1 MTNVEKE
8 PGTPLPLGQ
17 LVKMIAP
24 IFIFGVILPFVDMVT
39 DSRMIIRL
47 YTGVQGCSVNASDIY
62 TCLES
67 ADIDKY
73 CQENPGECS
82 TKQHTIFA
90 SMLLSEL
97 NINMLLGAIDSW
109 TLIFQFRSF

>member
-1 MTNVEKE
+1 MTKIEE
-8 PGTPLPLGQ
+8 TPLPLGQ
-17 LVKMIAP
+17 LVKMTAP
-24 IFIFGVILPFVDMVT
+24 VFIFGVILPIVDMVT
-39 DSRMIIRL
+39 DLRMIIRL
-47 YTGVQGCSVNASDIY
+47 YTGVQGCSVNASD

-73 CQENPGECS
+73 CQENSGECS

-90 SMLLSEL
+90 SMLLGEL

-109 TLIFQFRSF
+109 TLIFQFHSF